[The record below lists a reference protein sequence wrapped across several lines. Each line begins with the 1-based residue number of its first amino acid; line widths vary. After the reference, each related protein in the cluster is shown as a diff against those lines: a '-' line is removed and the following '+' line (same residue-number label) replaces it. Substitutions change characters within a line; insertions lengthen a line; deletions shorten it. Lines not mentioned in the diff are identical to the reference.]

1 PICSPLID
9 LITCPTRRSSDLSS
23 THIRR
28 ESPIIMPIKEY
39 FFSIRKYSE
48 RDNRCEHQLLKKMP
62 LLLNRLKMTVSFYNP
77 CFIFNCLHSIN
88 IVINRCELCNIKCP
102 FPIQKRRETMMI
114 LVSMFYLI
122 HFLKRPHHP

>member
-1 PICSPLID
+1 
-9 LITCPTRRSSDLSS
+9 
-23 THIRR
+23 
-28 ESPIIMPIKEY
+28 MPIKEY

-102 FPIQKRRETMMI
+102 FPIQKSRETMMTLAPTPYPI
-114 LVSMFYLI
+114 PPPNP
-122 HFLKRPHHP
+122 PHPPHTPTPPPHPPHPPPPPPTPPPPHP

>member
-1 PICSPLID
+1 
-9 LITCPTRRSSDLSS
+9 
-23 THIRR
+23 
-28 ESPIIMPIKEY
+28 MPIKEY

-102 FPIQKRRETMMI
+102 FTIQKRRETMMI

-122 HFLKRPHHP
+122 HFLKRDLKSTNLKFTTIFRYRKSVDQKNDIVVEPT